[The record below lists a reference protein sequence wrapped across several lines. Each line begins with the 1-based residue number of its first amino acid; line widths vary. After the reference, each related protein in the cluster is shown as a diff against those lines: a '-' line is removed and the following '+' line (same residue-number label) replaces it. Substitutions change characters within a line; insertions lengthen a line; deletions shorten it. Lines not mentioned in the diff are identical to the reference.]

1 MTTVDMKVKN
11 HFKGDCITKMQPL
24 IHVENFS
31 YCYSNTEKPAL
42 KDLNLKVNKGERILI
57 VGPSGCGKSTLLL
70 CISGLIPHSYSE
82 GQING
87 NITIGTEN
95 LQRTPPY
102 HLKNKVGVVLQNPSA
117 QLFSLKVKDEL
128 AFGPQNLGL
137 PPDEIQERVYF
148 ALEAVEMEKFAE
160 KSLTELS
167 MGQQQRICIASML
180 AFRPA
185 IMVFDEPT
193 SNIDLKTG
201 RKILKLIDQISESQN
216 ITVIIAE
223 HRTKEVSKVTERVI
237 VLNRGEI
244 VADDPQVLKD
254 TTFCNAHGIQPLN
267 MIMYPSIQRNIT
279 NGSKILQVDN
289 LSFSYNNHS
298 VLTDVSFSISNRESV
313 GIMGE
318 NGSGKTTLA
327 LILAGVLKPKQGDI
341 IIDGK
346 PIGNYK
352 RKHAIRKIGVLFQNP
367 DDNILTT
374 KVSNE
379 ILYSPWIQKLSE
391 NEKKKRLNENLA
403 LMDLKG
409 YANKGTFK
417 ISYGER
423 ERVAIASLLVS
434 QPNILIF
441 DEPTTGQDY
450 KHKQDFIKLAQK
462 LNETHTLIT
471 ISHDLEF
478 LNAVSNRILLLENGK
493 IIEAQINKTLAKNN
507 SQQFATENVPLSV
520 IKN

>member
-1 MTTVDMKVKN
+1 MK
-11 HFKGDCITKMQPL
+11 PL

-31 YCYSNTEKPAL
+31 YWYSDTEKPAL
-42 KDLNLKVNKGERILI
+42 KELNLKINKGERLLI
-57 VGPSGCGKSTLLL
+57 VGPSGCGKSTLIL

-82 GQING
+82 GKIKG
-87 NITIGTEN
+87 NITVGSEN
-95 LQRTPPY
+95 LHRTPPY

-117 QLFSLKVKDEL
+117 QLFSLKIKDEV

-137 PPDEIQERVYF
+137 PPEEIQERVYF
-148 ALEAVEMEKFAE
+148 ALEAVGMEKFAE
-160 KSLTELS
+160 NPLTELS
-167 MGQQQRICIASML
+167 MGQQQRVCIASML

-201 RKILKLIDQISESQN
+201 RKILALIDQISENQN

-223 HRTKEVSKVTERVI
+223 HRTKEVSKITDRVI

-244 VADDPQVLKD
+244 VADDPQILTD
-254 TTFCNAHGIQPLN
+254 TKFCNTYGIQPLN
-267 MIMYPSIQRNIT
+267 TTIYPLLQSNIT
-279 NGSKILQVDN
+279 NGSKILQVEN
-289 LSFSYNNHS
+289 LTFSYNNHS
-298 VLTDVSFSISNRESV
+298 VLTDLSFSIFERESL
-313 GIMGE
+313 GIMGD

-327 LILAGVLKPKQGDI
+327 LILAGVLKPKQGSI
-341 IIDGK
+341 MIDGK

-352 RKHAIRKIGVLFQNP
+352 RKQAIRKIGVLFQNP

-379 ILYSPWIQKLSE
+379 ILYAPWIQRLSE
-391 NEKKKRLNENLA
+391 DEKKKLLNENLA
-403 LMDLKG
+403 LMNLKG
-409 YANKGTFK
+409 YDNKGTFK

-434 QPNILIF
+434 QPDILIF

-450 KHKQDFIKLAQK
+450 KHKQDFIRLAQK

-478 LNAVSNRILLLENGK
+478 LSAISNRVLLLESGK
-493 IIEAQINKTLAKNN
+493 IMVTHINKNMAQKH
-507 SQQFATENVPLSV
+507 SRQIPTESV
-520 IKN
+520 QLPTVEN

>member
-1 MTTVDMKVKN
+1 MN
-11 HFKGDCITKMQPL
+11 PL

-31 YCYSNTEKPAL
+31 YWYSNTEKPAL
-42 KDLNLKVNKGERILI
+42 KELNLKIDKGERLLI

-70 CISGLIPHSYSE
+70 CMSGLIPHSYSE
-82 GQING
+82 GKIKG
-87 NITIGTEN
+87 NITVGSEN

-117 QLFSLKVKDEL
+117 QLFSLKVKDEV

-137 PPDEIQERVYF
+137 PPDKIQERVYF

-167 MGQQQRICIASML
+167 MGQQQRVCIAAML
-180 AFRPA
+180 AFSPA

-193 SNIDLKTG
+193 SNIDLKTS
-201 RKILKLIDQISESQN
+201 RKILTLIDQISENQN

-223 HRTKEVSKVTERVI
+223 HRTKEVSKIADRVI

-244 VADDPQVLKD
+244 VADDPQILAD
-254 TTFCNAHGIQPLN
+254 TKFCHIYGIQPLN
-267 MIMYPSIQRNIT
+267 STTYPPLHSTIT
-279 NGSKILQVDN
+279 NGSKILQVEN
-289 LSFSYNNHS
+289 LSFSYDHHS
-298 VLTDVSFSISNRESV
+298 VLTDISFSIFERESL

-327 LILAGVLKPKQGDI
+327 LILAGVLKPKQGTI
-341 IIDGK
+341 ILDGK

-352 RKHAIRKIGVLFQNP
+352 RKQAIRKIGVLFQNP

-379 ILYSPWIQKLSE
+379 ILYAPWIQRLNE
-391 NEKKKRLNENLA
+391 DEKKKLLNENLA
-403 LMDLKG
+403 LMNLKG
-409 YANKGTFK
+409 YDNKGTFK

-434 QPNILIF
+434 RPNILIF

-450 KHKQDFIKLAQK
+450 KHKQDFINLAQK

-478 LNAVSNRILLLENGK
+478 LSAISN
-493 IIEAQINKTLAKNN
+493 
-507 SQQFATENVPLSV
+507 
-520 IKN
+520 

>member
-1 MTTVDMKVKN
+1 MN
-11 HFKGDCITKMQPL
+11 PL
-24 IHVENFS
+24 INVENFS
-31 YCYSNTEKPAL
+31 YWYSNTEKPAL
-42 KDLNLKVNKGERILI
+42 NDINLKINKGERLLI
-57 VGPSGCGKSTLLL
+57 VGPSGCGKSTLIL
-70 CISGLIPHSYSE
+70 CISGLIPHSNSE
-82 GQING
+82 GKIKG
-87 NITIGTEN
+87 SVTVGSEN
-95 LQRTPPY
+95 LHRTPPY

-117 QLFSLKVKDEL
+117 QLFSLKVKDEV

-167 MGQQQRICIASML
+167 MGQQQRVCIASML

-201 RKILKLIDQISESQN
+201 RKILPLIDQISENQN

-223 HRTKEVSKVTERVI
+223 HRTKEVSKITDRVI

-244 VADDPQVLKD
+244 VADDPQILTD
-254 TTFCNAHGIQPLN
+254 TKFCNTYGIQPLN
-267 MIMYPSIQRNIT
+267 TTIYPSLQSNIT
-279 NGSKILQVDN
+279 NGSKIVQVEN

-298 VLTDVSFSISNRESV
+298 VLTDLSFSIFERESL

-327 LILAGVLKPKQGDI
+327 LILAGVLQPKQGSI
-341 IIDGK
+341 VIDGK
-346 PIGNYK
+346 PIGKYK
-352 RKHAIRKIGVLFQNP
+352 RKQAIRKIGVLFQNP

-379 ILYSPWIQKLSE
+379 ILYAPWIQRLSE
-391 NEKKKRLNENLA
+391 DEKKKLLNENLD
-403 LMDLKG
+403 LMNLKG
-409 YANKGTFK
+409 YDNKGTFK

-478 LNAVSNRILLLENGK
+478 LNAISNRVLLLENGK
-493 IIEAQINKTLAKNN
+493 ITETHINKNMEQNN
-507 SQQFATENVPLSV
+507 SIQFPTKNVQLPITEN
-520 IKN
+520 

>member
-1 MTTVDMKVKN
+1 MN
-11 HFKGDCITKMQPL
+11 PL
-24 IHVENFS
+24 IKVEDFS
-31 YCYSNTEKPAL
+31 YWYPNTEKPAL
-42 KDLNLKVNKGERILI
+42 RNLNLKINQGERILV
-57 VGPSGCGKSTLLL
+57 VGPSGCGKSTLIL

-82 GQING
+82 GKISG
-87 NITIGTEN
+87 NITVAGEN
-95 LQRTPPY
+95 LKRIPPY
-102 HLKNKVGVVLQNPSA
+102 RLRHKIGVVLQNPSA
-117 QLFSLKVKDEL
+117 QLFSLKVKDEV

-137 PPDEIQERVYF
+137 PPEEIQERVYF

-193 SNIDLKTG
+193 SNIDLKTS
-201 RKILKLIDQISESQN
+201 RKILALIDQISESQN

-223 HRTKEVSKVTERVI
+223 HRTKEVSKITERVI
-237 VLNRGEI
+237 VINNGEL
-244 VADDPQVLKD
+244 VADNPQILTD
-254 TTFCNAHGIQPLN
+254 TTFCNAYGIQPLDTN
-267 MIMYPSIQRNIT
+267 LYPTLHSNVT
-279 NGSKILQVDN
+279 NGSTILRVDN
-289 LSFSYNNHS
+289 LSFSYNKNP
-298 VLTDVSFSISNRESV
+298 VLTDASFSIFERESV
-313 GIMGE
+313 GIMGD
-318 NGSGKTTLA
+318 NGSGKTILA
-327 LILAGVLKPKQGDI
+327 LILAGVLKPKQGAI
-341 IIDGK
+341 LIDGK
-346 PIGNYK
+346 PIGDYK
-352 RKHAIRKIGVLFQNP
+352 RKQAIRKIGVLFQNP

-379 ILYSPWIQKLSE
+379 ILYTPWIQKLSE
-391 NEKKKRLNENLA
+391 DERKKLLDVNLA
-403 LMDLKG
+403 LMNLEG
-409 YANKGTFK
+409 YENKGTFK

-462 LNETHTLIT
+462 LNETHTIIT

-478 LNAVSNRILLLENGK
+478 LSAISNRVLLLENGK
-493 IIEAQINKTLAKNN
+493 ITETQINQNMMQNDLKR
-507 SQQFATENVPLSV
+507 FPTENLQVSA
-520 IKN
+520 IKK